1 MVVYPHRPAVQR
13 YENFYGTGGVTLP
26 YQMDGVSRLELQ
38 AMFRMGQ
45 KDMKKSILELIRG
58 LADSASGVSHLT
70 LITLAE
76 MIEGIEVK
84 A

>member
-1 MVVYPHRPAVQR
+1 M
-13 YENFYGTGGVTLP
+13 P
-26 YQMDGVSRLELQ
+26 YQMDNVSRLELQ

-45 KDMKKSILELIRG
+45 KDMQKNILEMIQG
-58 LADSASGVSHLT
+58 LAASASGVTHLT

>member
-1 MVVYPHRPAVQR
+1 M
-13 YENFYGTGGVTLP
+13 P
-26 YQMDGVSRLELQ
+26 YQMDSVSRLELQ
-38 AMFRMGQ
+38 AMFCMGRKDMQ
-45 KDMKKSILELIRG
+45 KDVLELIQG
-58 LADSASGVSHLT
+58 LAASASGIAHLT

>member
-1 MVVYPHRPAVQR
+1 M
-13 YENFYGTGGVTLP
+13 P
-26 YQMDGVSRLELQ
+26 YQMDNVSRLELQ